1 MPIGGGL
8 AGVENAQ
15 HFVVG
20 EQVPD
25 DGRADRFARTLNGV
39 AVGTRVFQA
48 VEAVC
53 NRRASSLPI
62 GPRYLPLRGLASNGN
77 ARKPLDRP
85 MAQKPTTPH
94 RE

>member
-8 AGVENAQ
+8 AGVVNAR

-39 AVGTRVFQA
+39 AVG
-48 VEAVC
+48 
-53 NRRASSLPI
+53 
-62 GPRYLPLRGLASNGN
+62 
-77 ARKPLDRP
+77 
-85 MAQKPTTPH
+85 
-94 RE
+94 